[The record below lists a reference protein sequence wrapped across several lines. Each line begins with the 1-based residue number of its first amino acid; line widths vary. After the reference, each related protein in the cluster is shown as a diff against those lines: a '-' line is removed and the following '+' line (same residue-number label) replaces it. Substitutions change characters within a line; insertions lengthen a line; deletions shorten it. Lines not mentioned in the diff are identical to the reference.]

1 MKCRR
6 CGWAGPADRLK
17 GCAAPFL
24 GRLPGMLAAWP
35 VYSGGGGQVNG
46 WYLSGTVVWRG
57 QKRGERGPWPCMIEA
72 DGGTRDNPTVRV
84 PLDIFGDIEVGQHV
98 ELTGFLESRE
108 WQGRNF
114 LQLTVKSRKVE
125 WLNPAAPRATS
136 RAAASG
142 SAAVVAGAGRSIPA
156 DSFTPAAAGP
166 HAGGDRER
174 LRFRRR
180 YSFLINYKDKTS

>member
-1 MKCRR
+1 M
-6 CGWAGPADRLK
+6 
-17 GCAAPFL
+17 
-24 GRLPGMLAAWP
+24 
-35 VYSGGGGQVNG
+35 NG

-125 WLNPAAPRATS
+125 WLNPAAPQRRADPPLPAARPS
-136 RAAASG
+136 PPWPGAASRPTAPPRPPPVSMPEATG
-142 SAAVVAGAGRSIPA
+142 NAYDPEEDIP
-156 DSFTPAAAGP
+156 F
-166 HAGGDRER
+166 
-174 LRFRRR
+174 
-180 YSFLINYKDKTS
+180 